1 MLLKKLRHSFDP
13 ARIVN
18 LCFAFV
24 LISSTL
30 LTWREAVVLEDAY
43 AASQQTT
50 LDKAASALDRQLQTG
65 VNLLL
70 FYRNSMQT
78 AMQTP
83 LAFDVLNN
91 VQHDFSTVRQQPFW
105 QIDVDA
111 RRTLAL
117 NGVGDDFVRRH
128 PLLSRD
134 IPALNYEMTAALEM
148 GYMMR
153 LSSVYPVAPERAMY
167 VSRAGYFLST
177 SAPPDTDDI
186 VARYQRI
193 INSSWFS
200 GQSQHNNHERNV
212 RWFAHTGDKGA
223 YVTASIPLDHQDYWY
238 GTIALQFPVVL
249 LKKQLEDSLTDE
261 DQGEYQLYDSEFRLI
276 TASTN
281 NDAAPEA
288 FSEADRH
295 ELLQA
300 VAHETT
306 GNLHLGS
313 QFVSWQNLRHFDG
326 VLIRIHSLSAGLDGD
341 FGTISIVIALLWLL
355 FTTMVL
361 LSWMV
366 IRRMVRNMYQMQN
379 SLRWQ
384 AWHDPL
390 TRLSNRGGLFEQ
402 AKKLTA
408 QSQQTGEPLSVIQID
423 LDHFKQ
429 VNDRHGHQA
438 GDRVLAHVARLIE
451 NTLGSAD
458 AAGRVGG
465 EEFCVILPD
474 STLAQAK
481 ALAER
486 IRARIAAKE
495 ILLPKGRTLRMTASL
510 GVSSGVADEM
520 TNFEML
526 QSIADNRLYRAKRS
540 GRNQV
545 CASDEDQE
553 SPSQ

>member
-177 SAPPDTDDI
+177 SAPPGTDDI
-186 VARYQRI
+186 VTRYQRI

-200 GQSQHNNHERNV
+200 GQSQRNNHERNV
-212 RWFAHTGDKGA
+212 RWFSHTGDKGA

-300 VAHETT
+300 VTHETT